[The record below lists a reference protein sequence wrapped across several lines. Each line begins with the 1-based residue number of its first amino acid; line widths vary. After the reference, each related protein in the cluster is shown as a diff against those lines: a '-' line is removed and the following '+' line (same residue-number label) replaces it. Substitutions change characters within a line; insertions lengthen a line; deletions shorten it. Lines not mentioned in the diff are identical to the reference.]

1 MLSARLQ
8 ADVRQRKTA
17 FLPDRPG
24 WSTARVGGFVQDV
37 PLVGGTEA
45 DETVYLGL
53 SCSPWDGQVQ
63 VDRLAFGAGLG
74 HGLEEHAEAP
84 GACRWQVNTVSTGCG
99 RGTGHGCPKF
109 CKPGRVLGL
118 QIDGTEGDLIRR

>member
-1 MLSARLQ
+1 MLSASLQ
-8 ADVRQRKTA
+8 GMFGNAKQVA
-17 FLPDRPG
+17 FQIGQSGPLH
-24 WSTARVGGFVQDV
+24 VGDFVQDV
-37 PLVGGTEA
+37 PLIGGTEA